1 MNKTPEAA
9 AAAIPKKKGG
19 AGKTF
24 LSVVFFILILAC
36 AYILAKCMSAGAM
49 NNLSAGREFLEACS
63 VSYGKGLVN
72 FISGALGF
80 WCSLSAVILWFGLW
94 ITSTRRIA
102 SAIRGLG
109 VACSVAALVQLI
121 GQLIF
126 MLLTCVFSMDSI
138 LLPFKEDYPGLFA
151 DTCGNNVIFALCSMM
166 IAAFGIFI
174 CKLKKLPKKGEKNTA
189 PAAVLAS
196 EPIAAPAPAAAPQPV
211 PAAAVAAPESAPVQP
226 PKMSSIDIDVA
237 QAEPPHPL
245 PQEESEQNLTAAE
258 ETLAAQPEAL
268 IQSLAG
274 ICHMCNAKND
284 PNMNFCGHCGAKL
297 K

>member
-49 NNLSAGREFLEACS
+49 NNLSSGRELLEACS

-94 ITSTRRIA
+94 IASTRRIA

-126 MLLTCVFSMDSI
+126 MLLTCVFSMESI

-174 CKLKKLPKKGEKNTA
+174 CKLKKLPKKGERTTA
-189 PAAVLAS
+189 PGAEPAS
-196 EPIAAPAPAAAPQPV
+196 APVPQPV
-211 PAAAVAAPESAPVQP
+211 PAAAVSASEAAPAQP
-226 PKMSSIDIDVA
+226 PKMSSIDIDVTHTQPA
-237 QAEPPHPL
+237 HPL
-245 PQEESEQNLTAAE
+245 PQEEPMPDPDAAAE
-258 ETLAAQPEAL
+258 DIPAAQPEEL
-268 IQSLAG
+268 LESLAG
-274 ICHMCNAKND
+274 VCHMCNARNHPD
-284 PNMNFCGHCGAKL
+284 MNFCGHCGAKL